1 MAAGVEGVASRA
13 APDGHSVGA
22 LHAQTSAAVGD
33 RLRPTAAAAAEVRC
47 GAPPAAARPQR
58 ARRAG
63 GATASEG
70 GSGRG
75 AAGRRR
81 RTCRRGE
88 CGRHARGAGAAPP
101 TASFGGARWQAG
113 TASATGLLVG
123 AVGGGQGTGG
133 SAAAQSPPP
142 PPSSG
147 ERLAPRGR
155 GRPVPA
161 AATVFAGWGHL
172 TAAAPCVCVCGF
184 RVRGGACRTSLL
196 KKDKNAGECRDG
208 HRSPAW
214 PCHVGERR
222 GWVFSVGR
230 HGLAPSPLHVY
241 RRAYIHGYKCSSPPP
256 PSLRACWRGA
266 LPPARAKRPALL
278 HGAGGASARTHTS
291 LHTRHRPRGTRRP
304 TGGRGGIR
312 SLESFVSRSSEFLDP
327 P

>member
-1 MAAGVEGVASRA
+1 MTAPAQRPPPLRRCGAARHRRRPDRSVHDAPVARRPRREGAGGGRPGDGGVPAAAVSAAATLRAPAPLPPPPPLAVPAGRRVQPVPQAFWLGRSGAGRGRGEAPPLNPPPHRRRA
-13 APDGHSVGA
+13 ASGWRH
-22 LHAQTSAAVGD
+22 
-33 RLRPTAAAAAEVRC
+33 AAAAARC
-47 GAPPAAARPQR
+47 PPLRQ
-58 ARRAG
+58 
-63 GATASEG
+63 
-70 GSGRG
+70 
-75 AAGRRR
+75 
-81 RTCRRGE
+81 
-88 CGRHARGAGAAPP
+88 
-101 TASFGGARWQAG
+101 
-113 TASATGLLVG
+113 
-123 AVGGGQGTGG
+123 
-133 SAAAQSPPP
+133 
-142 PPSSG
+142 
-147 ERLAPRGR
+147 
-155 GRPVPA
+155 
-161 AATVFAGWGHL
+161 FAGWGHL

-184 RVRGGACRTSLL
+184 RVRGGACRTRLL

-230 HGLAPSPLHVY
+230 HGLAPSPLHVH

-256 PSLRACWRGA
+256 PSLRACWRCA

-312 SLESFVSRSSEFLDP
+312 SLEIFVSRSSEFLDP